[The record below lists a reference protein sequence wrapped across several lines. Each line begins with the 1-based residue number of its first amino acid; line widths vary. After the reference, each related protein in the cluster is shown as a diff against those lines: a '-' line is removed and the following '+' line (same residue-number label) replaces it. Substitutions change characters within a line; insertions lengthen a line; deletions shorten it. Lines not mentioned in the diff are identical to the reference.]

1 MLETNYQ
8 IKPYFQN
15 RTPKFKTVFGKANSN
30 FVKCLRTGKQYQL
43 LVYNTEIKLGFY
55 LLRIFPKNYYAVLN
69 FVTAK
74 ELRL

>member
-15 RTPKFKTVFGKANSN
+15 RIPKFKTVFGKANPN

-55 LLRIFPKNYYAVLN
+55 LLRIFPKNYYAVTN
-69 FVTAK
+69 FVIAK
-74 ELRL
+74 ELKL